1 MKKLGTGSFA
11 QVWQCRDLREG
22 GQVAVKVLKS
32 DSFVTEMGEEE
43 AELLANLTNT
53 GKEEI
58 LRLLDQFVKDGPN
71 GRHVCLV
78 TELCGPCLLDILP
91 KKGMCLGNV
100 NQIMSQVLAG
110 LDFLHSKGIFHTDI
124 KPENVLLVNKPDPLT
139 NFSCAVEAIKVKLAD
154 LGGALQVGDIYPA
167 IVGTSEYRSP
177 ELLLEAPYCTK
188 IDVWARG
195 E

>member
-22 GQVAVKVLKS
+22 GEVAVKVLKS

-43 AELLANLTNT
+43 AEFLANLTKT

-58 LRLLDQFVKDGPN
+58 LRLLDQFVMDGPN

-91 KKGMCLGNV
+91 KKGMCLSNV
-100 NQIMSQVLAG
+100 
-110 LDFLHSKGIFHTDI
+110 
-124 KPENVLLVNKPDPLT
+124 E
-139 NFSCAVEAIKVKLAD
+139 
-154 LGGALQVGDIYPA
+154 
-167 IVGTSEYRSP
+167 
-177 ELLLEAPYCTK
+177 
-188 IDVWARG
+188 
-195 E
+195 